1 MEKIFEVYVNGDIE
15 HMAICDFI
23 KDASTNLA
31 LSKNQLP
38 PY

>member
-1 MEKIFEVYVNGDIE
+1 MEEIFEVNANRDIE
-15 HMAICDFI
+15 YMAFCDFI
-23 KDASTNLA
+23 KDASANLA